1 MPRSGLQ
8 RRIQRYYHPL
18 TSRAVFTPE
27 RVLMAP
33 SCATRYLVFR
43 QDTEVSRN
51 PGPGANLPTD
61 IFEDNAPEIFRVPS
75 DPLVRKPSGEVTWI
89 SRDGYN
95 LRKELRW
102 KQDFYTEVQVCIPS
116 SRFILAQMILRPTY
130 THSLRLTSISEFDS

>member
-1 MPRSGLQ
+1 MISYILPTMPRSDVA

-27 RVLMAP
+27 RVLMPP
-33 SCATRYLVFR
+33 SRATRYVVFR
-43 QDTEVSRN
+43 PDTEAPRYPDISLTN
-51 PGPGANLPTD
+51 FPTD

-75 DPLVRKPSGEVTWI
+75 DPLVRKPSGEVTRI

-102 KQDFYTEVQVCIPS
+102 RPEFYTEVQV
-116 SRFILAQMILRPTY
+116 
-130 THSLRLTSISEFDS
+130 HSVVR